1 MSGLALP
8 PDATLPTI
16 TVRVADAATA
26 QGAHRLV
33 TLGLGSCVAIV
44 LYHAAARAGG
54 LAHVL
59 LPDASMARD
68 ASNPHKFAA
77 TSVPVL
83 VEAMRGYGPPSALTA
98 RLVGGAKMF
107 AQLLPQGGINMGER
121 NVLAARAALV
131 KAGVPLVGEDTG
143 GEHGRSVYF
152 DVTTGRVSIRSVKAG
167 VREL

>member
-1 MSGLALP
+1 VTAGAGAGPS
-8 PDATLPTI
+8 T

-26 QGAHRLV
+26 QGTHTLL

-44 LYHAAARAGG
+44 LHAPALRAGG

-59 LPDASMARD
+59 LPDASMSRD
-68 ASNPHKFAA
+68 IANPHKFAA
-77 TSVPVL
+77 TSVPAL
-83 VEAMRGYGPPSALTA
+83 VHAMAAYGPVSHLRA

-121 NVLAARAALV
+121 NVLAVRAALQ
-131 KAGVPLVGEDTG
+131 KAGIPIVAEDTG

-152 DVTTGRVSIRSVKAG
+152 DVATGVVQVRSVKAG
-167 VREL
+167 HREL